1 MLAGILVAGLL
12 LTSWLFRGLGTQLS
26 PTITQSNR
34 ILDAQ
39 YSCHRSQTDSV
50 HTAASKSAWGMLFTG
65 YLRSKKQAKAGHP
78 AAASVLAKEQRRKSG
93 LGKRSR
99 RAAKEDTTAETASKA
114 PLAAE
119 AHSKLEDM

>member
-1 MLAGILVAGLL
+1 MALQRLRYAAVTDDYTIL
-12 LTSWLFRGLGTQLS
+12 
-26 PTITQSNR
+26 R

-39 YSCHRSQTDSV
+39 SQTGSV
-50 HTAASKSAWGMLFTG
+50 LTAASKSAWGMLFTG

-78 AAASVLAKEQRRKSG
+78 AAASVLPKEQRRKSG

-114 PLAAE
+114 SLAAE
-119 AHSKLEDM
+119 AHTKLEDM